1 MLYPVIVHKEAGT
14 LYGVTV
20 PDFPGVFS
28 AGDTLEEAMATVQ
41 DSIENFYLGEEV
53 KNLPDPSPL
62 EKVLTSE
69 DAEGGAVVLVDV
81 NFDFL
86 NKKVVP
92 VNISMPVYIRD
103 RIDKAAKAAGLPRS
117 AYMVRA
123 ALAYRG

>member
-1 MLYPVIVHKEAGT
+1 MLYPIIVHKDPGT

-28 AGDTLEEAMATVQ
+28 AGDTLDEAMANVQ
-41 DSIENFYLGEEV
+41 DSIETFYLGEEE

-62 EKVLTSE
+62 EKVLNSE
-69 DAEGGAVVLVDV
+69 DAKGGAVVLVDV

-103 RIDKAAKAAGLPRS
+103 RIDKAAKAVGLPRS

-123 ALAYRG
+123 ALAYNG